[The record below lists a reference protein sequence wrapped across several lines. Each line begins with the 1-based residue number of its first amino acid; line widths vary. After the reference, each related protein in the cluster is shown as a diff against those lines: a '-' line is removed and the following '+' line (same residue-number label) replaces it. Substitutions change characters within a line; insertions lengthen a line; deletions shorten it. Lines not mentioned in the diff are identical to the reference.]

1 MVEYFSP
8 KFYPFRA
15 PPTTSYVSGSRS
27 RLASVPLPHY
37 YGWFIVLAVALAGFS
52 QSAGTFPVLAVILDP
67 ITEEFGWSKTTFTYA
82 TSFGTIIA
90 GIVAIFIG
98 TALDKYG
105 GRWILTVSVFILG
118 LSFVLLAIVEN
129 YIQFF
134 IILIVNR
141 IMTMGII
148 ALATQV
154 IVSKWFIVKRARAIA
169 YSGLGIMLGNS
180 ITPLYVAF
188 VADIY
193 DWRMALTIS
202 GIVVFVVSLLPVMIL
217 IRKEPEDMGLLP
229 DGELTEKDKRL
240 EALKPKTDEVSFN
253 RKQVLQQPN
262 FYLLVLAFS
271 LLFIVGPGLCFHLIS
286 YLDTQG
292 IGRNQGAI
300 VMAIWSFSGAIGAF
314 FSGFMA
320 EKFGTRK
327 TIFVILFVNNFYIA
341 IVWGI
346 TQGILSAGLFNTLYQ
361 LIFAEYYGR
370 NSLGSIRG
378 MVWPVQMTT
387 NASGPLFGS
396 IIFDQTQSYFYMWI
410 VFGLLMLIS
419 AIATYFAKPPTL
431 H

>member
-1 MVEYFSP
+1 M
-8 KFYPFRA
+8 
-15 PPTTSYVSGSRS
+15 
-27 RLASVPLPHY
+27 
-37 YGWFIVLAVALAGFS
+37 
-52 QSAGTFPVLAVILDP
+52 AVILDP

-229 DGELTEKDKRL
+229 DGELTEKDKKL

-327 TIFVILFVNNFYIA
+327 TIVGTFLVNSLTIFVILFVNNFYIA

>member
-1 MVEYFSP
+1 M
-8 KFYPFRA
+8 
-15 PPTTSYVSGSRS
+15 
-27 RLASVPLPHY
+27 
-37 YGWFIVLAVALAGFS
+37 
-52 QSAGTFPVLAVILDP
+52 LDP

-98 TALDKYG
+98 SALDKYG
-105 GRWILTVSVFILG
+105 GRWILTTSVFILG
-118 LSFVLLAIVEN
+118 LSFILLAIVEN
-129 YIQFF
+129 YMQFF
-134 IILIVNR
+134 VILIINR

-188 VADIY
+188 VADVY

-202 GIVVFVVSLLPVMIL
+202 GIVVFVVSLFPVMIL

-229 DGELTEKDKRL
+229 DGELNPKDKIL
-240 EALKPKTDEVSFN
+240 ESTPPPKEEVSFN
-253 RKQVLQQPN
+253 RKQVLKQPN
-262 FYLLVLAFS
+262 FYLLVVAFS
-271 LLFIVGPGLCFHLIS
+271 LLFVVGPGLCFHLIS

-292 IGRNQGAI
+292 IERNQGAI
-300 VMAIWSFSGAIGAF
+300 VMSIWSFSGAIGAF

-327 TIFVILFVNNFYIA
+327 TIVATFLINSLTIFLILLINNFYIA
-341 IVWGI
+341 IIWGI
-346 TQGILSAGLFNTLYQ
+346 AQGILSAGLFNTLYQ

-378 MVWPVQMTT
+378 MIWPVQMTT

-396 IIFDQTQSYFYMWI
+396 IIFDQTQSYDYMWI
-410 VFGLLMLIS
+410 VFGFLMLIS
-419 AIATYFAKPPTL
+419 AIVTYFAKPPNVQ
-431 H
+431 